1 MEDLKKK
8 VVEIGSRVTIK
19 MDDKTR
25 IITIVELGKVN
36 TEKGFISLE
45 APLAKVLLGAE
56 KGNILNFVNPIG
68 KLVYIEVL
76 EIE

>member
-1 MEDLKKK
+1 MSDPDRK
-8 VVEIGSRVTIK
+8 VVEIGSKVTIK

-25 IITIVELGKVN
+25 VITIVEMGKVN

-45 APLAKVLLGAE
+45 APLAKAILGAE
-56 KGNILNFVNPIG
+56 KGNILNFTNPIG
-68 KLVYIEVL
+68 RLVYIEIL

>member
-1 MEDLKKK
+1 MEDPKKIE
-8 VVEIGSRVTIK
+8 VGSGVTIK
-19 MDDKTR
+19 IDEKTR
-25 IITIVELGKVN
+25 TITIVELGKVN

-45 APLAKVLLGAE
+45 APLAKALLGAE

-68 KLVYIEVL
+68 KLVYIEIL

>member
-8 VVEIGSRVTIK
+8 IIEIGSKVTIK

-45 APLAKVLLGAE
+45 APLAKTLLGVE
-56 KGNILNFVNPIG
+56 KGSILNFVNPIG